1 MKNFHIRCT
10 IFLSSEQQSYTH
22 QIKKY
27 FRSLELPFSTSI
39 FGVAERA
46 KVHQNYIHRDWSLR
60 TIIKELEKFQRHN
73 NLAHHNLKSSLWQL
87 TDNENETIT
96 F

>member
-1 MKNFHIRCT
+1 MNNKATLTRLKST
-10 IFLSSEQQSYTH
+10 LV
-22 QIKKY
+22 
-27 FRSLELPFSTSI
+27 SLELPFSTSI

-46 KVHQNYIHRDWSLR
+46 KVRQNYIHRDWSLR
-60 TIIKELEKFQRHN
+60 TIIKELHKFQRHN
-73 NLAHHNLKSSLWQL
+73 NSAHHNLKSSLGQL